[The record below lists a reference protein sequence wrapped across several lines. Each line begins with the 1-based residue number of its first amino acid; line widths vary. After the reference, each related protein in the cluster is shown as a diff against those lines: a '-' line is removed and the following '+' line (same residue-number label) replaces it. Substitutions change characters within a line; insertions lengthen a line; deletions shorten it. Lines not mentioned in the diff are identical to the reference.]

1 MSTPSVSSAKRESRF
16 RFDRQLWQ
24 RFITIAQPYFFPISH
39 RLTRVYLGLLLLLLV
54 AVVAVAFWLTV
65 GLTFAGRAIFPAFFS
80 NVAGQLVERVNGLLA
95 SWAPYGAI
103 AALAIVGLVVYRLRR
118 LLRERA
124 IQWAMLG
131 LLLLLSFTVNGINVS
146 ISYVFRFVDTALNQ
160 RETDTFWQFLFVYAG
175 IIIGAIPLLVLYRY
189 VRLKLALRWRKW
201 LTEHF
206 LERYFA
212 NRSYYELDS
221 NSANTE
227 IDNPDQRI
235 TQDIKSF
242 TEVTLSFLLDILD
255 SVLTLISF
263 TAILY
268 TISKTLT
275 VGLLIYATVGTLVA
289 AIAGRKLIKINYD
302 QLRLEADF
310 RYGMV
315 HVRDNAESIA
325 FYRGEGP
332 ERQQVSQRLLT
343 AIRNFDLLIIW
354 RSLIDLFQYGY
365 NYFTRIVPYVIVA
378 PLYFAGDT
386 DFGTFTQAS
395 IAFSQVLSALSL
407 ITNRIEQIA
416 EFAASI
422 NRLGDFYERMDDPAL
437 PQKRKHQHEIKTE
450 VSPQFSLNELTI
462 LTPNSEQTL
471 VKDLSLQIEP
481 RDRLLIVGASGCGKS
496 SLLRAIA
503 GLWTN
508 GKGQITRPEAKEML
522 FLPQRPYMLLGTLR
536 EQLIYP
542 YNYKHSDKTLANTL
556 NQVNLSDLPKRFGG
570 WDTIYDWSSVLSLGQ
585 QQRLAFARILLSQ
598 PAYAMMDEATSA
610 LDIDNER
617 YLYDLLAEMQSV
629 YVSVGHRPSLLDYH
643 HKVLELDSNSAWK
656 IYSAAGYRQKATSVS
671 NSA

>member
-1 MSTPSVSSAKRESRF
+1 MSRPKPKARF

-24 RFITIAQPYFFPISH
+24 RFITIAQPYFYPLGQ
-39 RLTRVYLGLLLLLLV
+39 RRTVVYLGLLLLLLIS
-54 AVVAVAFWLTV
+54 VVAVAFWLTV
-65 GLTFAGRAIFPAFFS
+65 ALTLAGKAIFPAFFT
-80 NVAGQLVERVNGLLA
+80 NLAGPLVERIAGLMD
-95 SWAPYGAI
+95 SWAPYGATI
-103 AALAIVGLVVYRLRR
+103 ILVVVGLVIYKLRR
-118 LLRERA
+118 FLQERA
-124 IQWAMLG
+124 IQWSLLG

-146 ISYVFRFVDTALNQ
+146 ISYAFRFVNNALNQ
-160 RETDTFWQFLFVYAG
+160 QDPDTFWQYLFVYAG
-175 IIIGAIPLLVLYRY
+175 IIVGAIPLLTLYRY
-189 VRLKLALRWRKW
+189 VRFKLALRWRKW

-206 LERYFA
+206 LERYFT

-242 TEVTLSFLLDILD
+242 TEVTLSFLLDVLD

-263 TAILY
+263 TVILY

-275 VGLLIYATVGTLVA
+275 FGLLVYALFGTAIAV
-289 AIAGRKLIKINYD
+289 IAGRKLIKINYD

-310 RYGMV
+310 RYSMV
-315 HVRDNAESIA
+315 HVRDHAESIA
-325 FYRGEGP
+325 FYRGEEP
-332 ERQQVSQRLLT
+332 EQKQIGQRLLA

-354 RSLIDLFQYGY
+354 KSLIDLFQYGY

-378 PLYFAGDT
+378 PLYFAGET
-386 DFGTFTQAS
+386 DFGTFSQAS
-395 IAFSQVLSALSL
+395 IAFTQVLYAISL

-422 NRLGDFYERMDDPAL
+422 NRLGSFYERMDDPAL
-437 PQKRKHQHEIKTE
+437 PKKRKHQYEIETA
-450 VSPQFSLNELTI
+450 VAPQLVLNHLTI

-471 VKDLSLQIEP
+471 ISDLSLQIEP
-481 RDRLLIVGASGCGKS
+481 TDRLLIVGASGCGKS

-508 GKGQITRPEAKEML
+508 GKGQIARPDIGEML
-522 FLPQRPYMLLGTLR
+522 FLPQQPYMLLGTLR

-542 YNYKHSDKTLANTL
+542 YNQNFSDKSLTNTL
-556 NQVNLSDLPKRFGG
+556 NQVNLGDLPKRFGG
-570 WDTIYDWSSVLSLGQ
+570 FDTIHDWSSVLSLGQ
-585 QQRLAFARILLSQ
+585 QQRIAFARILLSQ

-617 YLYDLLAEMQSV
+617 YLYSLLAKMQSV
-629 YVSVGHRPSLLDYH
+629 YLSVGHRPSLLDYH
-643 HKVLELDSNSAWK
+643 HKVLELHPNSTWNVYSTANYRKK
-656 IYSAAGYRQKATSVS
+656 ITC
-671 NSA
+671 

>member
-1 MSTPSVSSAKRESRF
+1 MSTPPTSTPNRESRF
-16 RFDRQLWQ
+16 RFDRRLWQ
-24 RFITIAQPYFFPISH
+24 RFITIAQPYFFPIGQ
-39 RLTRVYLGLLLLLLV
+39 RLTGIYLGLLLLLLV

-65 GLTFAGRAIFPAFFS
+65 GLTFAGKAVFPDFFT
-80 NVAGQLVERVNGLLA
+80 NVAGPLVERVNGLLA
-95 SWAPYGAI
+95 SWAPYGASAVLVI
-103 AALAIVGLVVYRLRR
+103 AGLVVYRLRR
-118 LLRERA
+118 LLSERV
-124 IQWAMLG
+124 IQWSLLG
-131 LLLLLSFTVNGINVS
+131 VLLLLSFTVNGVNVS

-160 RETDTFWQFLFVYAG
+160 READTFWQFLFVYAG
-175 IIIGAIPLLVLYRY
+175 IVIGAIPLLVLYRY
-189 VRLKLALRWRKW
+189 IRLKLALRWRKW

-206 LERYFA
+206 LDRYFA

-242 TEVTLSFLLDILD
+242 TEVTLSFLLDVLD

-275 VGLLIYATVGTLVA
+275 IGLLIYATFGTLIAV
-289 AIAGRKLIKINYD
+289 IAGRKLIKINYD

-325 FYRGEGP
+325 FYRGEDP
-332 ERQQVSQRLLT
+332 EHQQISQRLVT

-378 PLYFAGDT
+378 PLYFSGET
-386 DFGTFTQAS
+386 DFGTFTQAA
-395 IAFSQVLSALSL
+395 IAFGQVLSALSL

-422 NRLGDFYERMDDPAL
+422 NRLGNFYERMDDPAL
-437 PQKRKHQHEIKTE
+437 PQKRKHQYEIETT
-450 VSPQFSLNELTI
+450 VSSQFGLNELTI

-471 VKDLSLQIEP
+471 VSDLSLQIEP

-508 GKGQITRPEAKEML
+508 GKGQISRPDVNEML

-542 YNYKHSDKTLANTL
+542 YNYDHADETLAHVL
-556 NQVNLSDLPKRFGG
+556 KQVNLSGLPKRFGG

-598 PAYAMMDEATSA
+598 PAYAIMDEATSA

-617 YLYDLLAEMQSV
+617 YLYNLLAEMQSV

-643 HKVLELDSNSAWK
+643 HKVLELNSDSTWK
-656 IYSAAGYRQKATSVS
+656 VYSAASYRQKST
-671 NSA
+671 